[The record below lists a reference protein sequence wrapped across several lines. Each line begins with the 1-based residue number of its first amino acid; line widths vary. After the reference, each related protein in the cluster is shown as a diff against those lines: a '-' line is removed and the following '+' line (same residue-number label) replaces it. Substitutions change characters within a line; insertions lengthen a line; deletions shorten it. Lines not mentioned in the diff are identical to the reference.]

1 MRVDFPRKRLSNRRI
16 MIVETPSFAS
26 LTLSESE
33 RALLS
38 ALFRQGP
45 MPRSDLS
52 DLTPLS
58 QQSVH
63 RLLEKL
69 AEQRLVRFGD
79 PKIRGRGKPS
89 PTVCLDP
96 SRYASLGVSISTERV
111 GLCLLDLAG
120 QPLSEV
126 VIDAKPGDP
135 DSVLD
140 RLDIQLDSWTSDLLS
155 SRNLIGMG
163 VGMQGWRTGRSD
175 CFWPPEPLNL
185 WRGLPLTEVFR
196 DRFGMAC
203 FAENNSTAS
212 AIAEHYVSS
221 GDAEKSLIYLSF
233 DYGFGG
239 GVFVDGHTLVGEHG
253 NAGELSTLFA
263 PEEAHSRPA
272 LEELLKRLRDRGMMF
287 DTVSEMVARFDP
299 DWPGVDDWVREVAP
313 QLRLM
318 IRALKAITDPGA
330 ICFGGEAPSELRQ
343 ALLQACDGAMDGH
356 GTPNPVLRE
365 SRIAGDAA
373 HMGAAFLPLHATVFS
388 GL

>member
-1 MRVDFPRKRLSNRRI
+1 MT
-16 MIVETPSFAS
+16 VETPPIAA

-33 RALLS
+33 RMLLS

-45 MPRSDLS
+45 LPRSDLS

-69 AEQRLVRFGD
+69 SDQGLVRFGD
-79 PKIRGRGKPS
+79 PQIRGRGKPS
-89 PTVCLDP
+89 PTVCLDA
-96 SRYASLGVSISTERV
+96 SQYASLGVSITTERV

-120 QPLSEV
+120 QPLRDI
-126 VIDAKPGDP
+126 VIDAIPGDP
-135 DSVLD
+135 ESLMD
-140 RLDIQLDSWTSDLLS
+140 RLERQLDSWRSDLLS
-155 SRNLIGMG
+155 SRTLIGMG
-163 VGMQGWRTGRSD
+163 VGMQGWRSGRSD
-175 CFWPPEPLNL
+175 CFQPPEPLNL
-185 WRGLPLTEVFR
+185 WRGLPLTEVFG

-212 AIAEHYVSS
+212 AIAEHYMSS

-239 GVFVDGHTLVGEHG
+239 GVFVDGHALIGDRG

-263 PEEAHSRPA
+263 PEEARSRPA
-272 LEELLKRLRDRGMMF
+272 LEELLKRLRGRGMVF
-287 DTVSEMVARFDP
+287 DTVSDMVAGFDP
-299 DWPGVDDWVREVAP
+299 AWPGVDDWVREVAP

-318 IRALKAITDPGA
+318 IRALKAIVDPGA
-330 ICFGGEAPSELRQ
+330 ICFGGEAPSALRQ
-343 ALLQACDGAMDGH
+343 ALLRACDGAMDGH

-365 SRIAGDAA
+365 SRISGDAA
-373 HMGAAFLPLHATVFS
+373 HVGAAFLPLHATVFA